1 MDARAV
7 AVGSVHGWLVSAAI
21 GSPEGSP
28 QAGRRDVL
36 DASNSSKTSAEKKF
50 ASPIE
55 WKLWQ

>member
-1 MDARAV
+1 LAAFT
-7 AVGSVHGWLVSAAI
+7 AGWFQQPSDRLKVL
-21 GSPEGSP
+21 P
-28 QAGRRDVL
+28 QADLRDVL